1 MQMMPP
7 PGAPPGAHVVY
18 MQPPPGA
25 PQGVYM
31 QPPPGAP
38 QAVYMQ
44 PPPGAHYPAP
54 PPPPPQQ
61 QPAGMFPAPGQMLM
75 QAAQRRAPAMFGTGQ
90 PTIQQHPPQPGR

>member
-25 PQGVYM
+25 PQ
-31 QPPPGAP
+31 
-38 QAVYMQ
+38 AVYMQ
-44 PPPGAHYPAP
+44 PPPGAHY

>member
-25 PQGVYM
+25 PQ
-31 QPPPGAP
+31 
-38 QAVYMQ
+38 AVYMQ
-44 PPPGAHYPAP
+44 PPPGAHY

-90 PTIQQHPPQPGR
+90 PTVQQHPPQPGR

>member
-7 PGAPPGAHVVY
+7 PGAPAGAHVVY

-25 PQGVYM
+25 PQAVYM

-54 PPPPPQQ
+54 PPQQQQ

-90 PTIQQHPPQPGR
+90 PSIQQHPPQPGR

>member
-7 PGAPPGAHVVY
+7 PGAPPGAHV
-18 MQPPPGA
+18 
-25 PQGVYM
+25 VYM

-54 PPPPPQQ
+54 PPQQQQQQ

-90 PTIQQHPPQPGR
+90 PTVQQHPPQPGR

>member
-1 MQMMPP
+1 MMPP

-25 PQGVYM
+25 PQ
-31 QPPPGAP
+31 
-38 QAVYMQ
+38 AVYMQ
-44 PPPGAHYPAP
+44 PPPGAHY

-90 PTIQQHPPQPGR
+90 PTIQQHPPPPGR